1 MTRWLQAATAGL
13 CQTDRTDRTDETPAG
28 LVIPSGENTNSE
40 VLSVLSV
47 RQFGGEPVPAA
58 HTAAPWSGRSH
69 PPEVIRTGVADAF
82 TDWKAM
88 NDPQDTRAWA

>member
-13 CQTDRTDRTDETPAG
+13 CRTDRTDRTDETPAG
-28 LVIPSGENTNSE
+28 QAIPPGENAKSE
-40 VLSVLSV
+40 VPSVLSV
-47 RQFGGEPVPAA
+47 RQFDAEPVPAA
-58 HTAAPWSGRSH
+58 HTAAPWSGHSP

-88 NDPQDTRAWA
+88 NDPQDARAWA

>member
-1 MTRWLQAATAGL
+1 MTRWLQAATADL
-13 CQTDRTDRTDETPAG
+13 CQTDRTDRTDETP
-28 LVIPSGENTNSE
+28 GESTNSE

-47 RQFGGEPVPAA
+47 RQFDAELFPAA
-58 HTAAPWSGRSH
+58 HTAAPWSGRGH

>member
-47 RQFGGEPVPAA
+47 RQFGGVPAA

-69 PPEVIRTGVADAF
+69 PPEVIRTSVADAF